1 MLHSTSDAETNHPS
15 EQKKSEELYRAIFH
29 ESFEA
34 TSISTIFGEFIDVNR
49 AFCAV
54 SGFSPEDVIGKLVY
68 TFDLWVD
75 LSKRDQFF
83 EVLKRDGMV
92 NCFPAE
98 LRNATNQVHSCNLY
112 AYPVKAEGSL
122 FIVIHYR
129 DVVGLCN

>member
-1 MLHSTSDAETNHPS
+1 MLNSGLVPDAATTET
-15 EQKKSEELYRAIFH
+15 KKYEELYKSIFRD
-29 ESFEA
+29 SFEA
-34 TSISTIFGEFIDVNR
+34 TSISTIFGEFIDVNK

-83 EVLKRDGMV
+83 ETLKRDGMI

-98 LRNATNQVHSCNLY
+98 LKNATGQVHRCNLY
-112 AYPVKAEGSL
+112 AYPVKTDRSL
-122 FIVIHYR
+122 YIIIHYR
-129 DVVGLCN
+129 DVVGLCM

>member
-1 MLHSTSDAETNHPS
+1 MLHSTPDTEALASDS
-15 EQKKSEELYRAIFH
+15 KGREELYKAIFH
-29 ESFEA
+29 ESFEV
-34 TSISTIFGEFIDVNR
+34 TSISTIFGEFIDVNK

-54 SGFSPEDVIGKLVY
+54 SGFSPGDVIGKLVY

-83 EVLKRDGMV
+83 EILKRDGAV
-92 NCFPAE
+92 TCFPAE
-98 LRNATNQVHSCNLY
+98 LRNATGQVSTCNLY

-129 DVVGLCN
+129 DVVGLCK